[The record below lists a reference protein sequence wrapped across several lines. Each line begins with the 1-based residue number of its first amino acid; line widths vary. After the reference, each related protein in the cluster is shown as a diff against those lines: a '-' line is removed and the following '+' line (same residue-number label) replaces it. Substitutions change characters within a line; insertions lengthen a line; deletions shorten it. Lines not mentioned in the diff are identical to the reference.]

1 MKILKYFGILAFSN
15 MNEELVNNVKRW
27 ITIDN
32 EIKEMQKKMKAFRKE
47 KKALTESLVN
57 VMKENEIDCFD
68 IQNGQLQ
75 YTRTKTKAPLSKKH
89 LLTSLMTFFEND
101 KSTVEK
107 LGTFILD
114 SRQEKIRENIKR
126 K

>member
-15 MNEELVNNVKRW
+15 MNEELVDNVKRW

-89 LLTSLMTFFEND
+89 LLTSLMKFFEND

>member
-15 MNEELVNNVKRW
+15 MNEELVDNVKRW

>member
-1 MKILKYFGILAFSN
+1 
-15 MNEELVNNVKRW
+15 MNEELIENVKDW

-32 EIKEMQKKMKAFRKE
+32 NIKEMQKKMKAYRKE
-47 KKALTESLVN
+47 KKALTEKLVD

-68 IQNGQLQ
+68 IQNEQLQ

-89 LLTSLMTFFEND
+89 LLSSLMTFFEND
-101 KSTVEK
+101 KATVEK